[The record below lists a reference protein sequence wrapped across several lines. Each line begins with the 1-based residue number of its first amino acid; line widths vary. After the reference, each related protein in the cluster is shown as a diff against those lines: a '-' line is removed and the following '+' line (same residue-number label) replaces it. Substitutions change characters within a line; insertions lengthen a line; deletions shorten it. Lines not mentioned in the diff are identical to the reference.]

1 MIVLRLFVLL
11 ALAGEAPALA
21 APAAASAGSPGG
33 RPAPRLADTVTV
45 LSGVEVGR
53 ERALSDAR
61 RLLPTAF
68 VTDLRVD
75 DRPRT
80 TGSLA
85 GLLAEAAGVHITQY
99 GGLGAFSTLSLRG
112 ASPGQ
117 VTILLDGV
125 PLTSAAHG
133 VVSLGDLPATAV
145 ERVEVYRGLG
155 PLGLGVATPGGA
167 VNLVTVSSPGLREL
181 HLSRGSFGTWEGRA
195 TGGLERGGLSL
206 LLHAGY
212 QGSAGDFPYLD
223 DHGTAYNAADDT
235 VRTRLND
242 RFDAWTALAS
252 AEWRPRPDLRA
263 RLRGDVF
270 AKAQGLPGRGA
281 TPALGT
287 RLAFQRSL
295 SVAELERAGEGPVPR
310 VTLRLSADR
319 SRSRFRDLRLADRG
333 ELGFG
338 RHDTDDR
345 TLADA
350 LVLSL
355 AWARPAEWLAGEAA
369 VSLRREGADPHDG
382 AAALTDP
389 PGSRRDAR
397 GAMVRVQL
405 QTPGG
410 RLVLHAA
417 RRWDRIADH
426 LRAVTGGTSVTA
438 SDVTREL
445 DSPQLGARLGLGW
458 GLEARANWAR
468 AARAPEFTEL
478 FGWIPHMQIPFAE
491 EGLHLD
497 PVFVQVRYWWQVA
510 VLLGTALVVTLL
522 VGEFRRE
529 VAARGSQALID
540 DAPGLFSR
548 WYLLRAGGAAARPER
563 HRGRVLEG
571 SRPRQGGRHSAL
583 VQGLEATEGQL
594 LDRRGAVGRDLE
606 DEIVPVVVG
615 LRRAVGARPGAGVQ
629 VLEAH
634 QPGVLAEV
642 GRDVVDQRLHVAA
655 PGIVQ
660 RAAPVGPRVVV
671 QAVRVELLGLGR
683 VGGSVRAVRIQ
694 VEAELRHRAGEGDE
708 GGGAAAGRTV
718 EDETVVDAVVL
729 QHRHRAGLHVPAHLV
744 VVGVPG
750 DLGQEQ
756 RADVIIE
763 PEPRVGIGELR
774 AEVVGLD
781 VDPPRAHQTVHD
793 VLEVVARSVPG
804 LAPDDLDRRSGG
816 RRDTKC
822 SSGEQGKQTPR
833 RRNHDLLF
841 SRLVD

>member
-1 MIVLRLFVLL
+1 MDAVIVSRLMLL
-11 ALAGEAPALA
+11 AALA
-21 APAAASAGSPGG
+21 AGLPVPAARAARAPE
-33 RPAPRLADTVTV
+33 RAPRLADTVTV
-45 LSGVEVGR
+45 LHGVEVAR

-68 VTDLRVD
+68 VTDLRMD

-80 TGSLA
+80 TESLA
-85 GLLAEAAGVHITQY
+85 GLLAEAAGVHITRY

-195 TGGLERGGLSL
+195 TGGLERGDLSV

-235 VRTRLND
+235 VRTRQND

-252 AEWRPRPDLRA
+252 AEWRPRPGLRA

-295 SVAELERAGEGPVPR
+295 TVAELERAGEGPVPR

-350 LVLSL
+350 LVVSL

-369 VSLRREGADPHDG
+369 VSLRREGAEPHDG

-397 GAMVRVQL
+397 GAMARVQL

-478 FGWIPHMQIPFAE
+478 FGDQASIAGNPQLVPESAE
-491 EGLHLD
+491 NRDAGLAWRGRWRGHEGALEWA
-497 PVFVQVRYWWQVA
+497 RYRSEA
-510 VLLGTALVVTLL
+510 RDLVVYVRNSASTVQARNFGRARIRGEEWTARFELPGRLL
-522 VGEFRRE
+522 LSAAWSWQSAINLGPLPEFYVGKR
-529 VAARGSQALID
+529 L
-540 DAPGLFSR
+540 PG
-548 WYLLRAGGAAARPER
+548 RPVR
-563 HRGRVLEG
+563 QSTTRLEW
-571 SRPRQGGRHSAL
+571 
-583 VQGLEATEGQL
+583 
-594 LDRRGAVGRDLE
+594 
-606 DEIVPVVVG
+606 
-615 LRRAVGARPGAGVQ
+615 RPGR
-629 VLEAH
+629 
-634 QPGVLAEV
+634 PW
-642 GRDVVDQRLHVAA
+642 
-655 PGIVQ
+655 
-660 RAAPVGPRVVV
+660 
-671 QAVRVELLGLGR
+671 
-683 VGGSVRAVRIQ
+683 
-694 VEAELRHRAGEGDE
+694 
-708 GGGAAAGRTV
+708 
-718 EDETVVDAVVL
+718 
-729 QHRHRAGLHVPAHLV
+729 GLHVSAELQTIGDNLLDPYNLQRVPARTLAGGSLSV
-744 VVGVPG
+744 VPLRQPLRFTLEGRNLGDDRACDVGGFPLPG
-750 DLGQEQ
+750 RGFYAALTY
-756 RADVIIE
+756 R
-763 PEPRVGIGELR
+763 
-774 AEVVGLD
+774 
-781 VDPPRAHQTVHD
+781 DPPERK
-793 VLEVVARSVPG
+793 VP
-804 LAPDDLDRRSGG
+804 
-816 RRDTKC
+816 
-822 SSGEQGKQTPR
+822 
-833 RRNHDLLF
+833 
-841 SRLVD
+841 